1 MSRNIFSLGRR
12 AVMLAL
18 LAAPLAAFGQGF
30 SSDRISVLVKGE
42 GKDVILVPGLGSSP
56 RVWAELLKAVPGYRY
71 HLVQLSGFA
80 GAPKGGNGGDVG
92 KGEGQVVAP
101 VAEEVAQY
109 IADSKLG
116 KPAVIGHSMGGSIAL
131 MLAARHPQAV
141 GRLMVVDMLP
151 FLGMMFGPP
160 GTTADSIRPTADM
173 LLARRTAA
181 EPAERK
187 KSIETTIAGMVNNV
201 AMRPAATADSL
212 DSDPGVSAR
221 SLHEL
226 IVTDLGPELPR
237 ITAPATVL
245 YVTPKGVP
253 LNDAQMDAVYK
264 MAYAPLKGAQVKRVP
279 DSAHYIMWDQPARF
293 QAEVKAFLQ

>member
-1 MSRNIFSLGRR
+1 MMSRTVLSQGRR
-12 AVMLAL
+12 AILLAL

-30 SSDRISVLVKGE
+30 SSDRISVVVQGE

-56 RVWAELLKAVPGYRY
+56 RVWAELVKAVPGYRY

-80 GAPKGGNGGDVG
+80 GVPKAGNG
-92 KGEGQVVAP
+92 EGAVAAP
-101 VAEEVAQY
+101 AAAELARY
-109 IADSKLG
+109 IAAQGLRQ
-116 KPAVIGHSMGGSIAL
+116 PAVIGHSMGGSIAL

-187 KSIETTIAGMVNNV
+187 KSIETTIAGMVNTV

-237 ITAPATVL
+237 VTAPATVL

-253 LNDAQMDAVYK
+253 LSDAQMDAVYK

-279 DSAHYIMWDQPARF
+279 DSAHFIMWDQPAKF

>member
-18 LAAPLAAFGQGF
+18 LSAPLAAFGQGF
-30 SSDRISVLVKGE
+30 SSDRISVLEQGE

-80 GAPKGGNGGDVG
+80 GAPKGGNG
-92 KGEGQVVAP
+92 EGAVAAP
-101 VAEEVAQY
+101 VAAELARY
-109 IADSKLG
+109 IETRGLRQ
-116 KPAVIGHSMGGSIAL
+116 PAVIGHSMGGSIAL

-279 DSAHYIMWDQPARF
+279 DSAHFIMWDQPARF

>member
-1 MSRNIFSLGRR
+1 MSSIVFSLGRR
-12 AVMLAL
+12 AVLLAM
-18 LAAPLAAFGQGF
+18 LAAPLAALGQGF
-30 SSDRISVLVKGE
+30 SSDRISVLVQGE

-56 RVWAELLKAVPGYRY
+56 RVWAELVKAVPGYRY

-80 GAPKGGNGGDVG
+80 GAPKAGNGEGAVAAPAAAELARYIEA
-92 KGEGQVVAP
+92 KGLRQ
-101 VAEEVAQY
+101 
-109 IADSKLG
+109 
-116 KPAVIGHSMGGSIAL
+116 PAVIGHSMGGSIAL

-151 FLGMMFGPP
+151 FLGIMFGPP

-187 KSIETTIAGMVNNV
+187 KSIENTIAGMVNTV

-226 IVTDLGPELPR
+226 IVTDLGPELAR
-237 ITAPATVL
+237 VTAPATVL
-245 YVTPKGVP
+245 YVTPKGVS
-253 LNDAQMDAVYK
+253 LNDAQIDALYK

-279 DSAHYIMWDQPARF
+279 DSAHFIMWDQPARF

>member
-1 MSRNIFSLGRR
+1 MSVPISSRLRR
-12 AVMLAL
+12 GVLTAL
-18 LAAPLAAFGQGF
+18 LALAPLAALGQGF
-30 SSDRISVLVKGE
+30 SSDRISVVVQGE

-56 RVWAELLKAVPGYRY
+56 RVWSELVKAVPGYRY

-80 GAPKGGNGGDVG
+80 GVPKGGNA
-92 KGEGQVVAP
+92 EGAVAAP
-101 VAEEVAQY
+101 VAAELARY
-109 IADSKLG
+109 IEAKGLRQ
-116 KPAVIGHSMGGSIAL
+116 PAVVGHSMGGSMAL

-160 GTTADSIRPTADM
+160 GTTADSVRPTADM
-173 LLARRTAA
+173 ILARRTAA

-187 KSIETTIAGMVNNV
+187 KSIETTIAGMVNTE

-221 SLHEL
+221 SMHEL
-226 IVTDLGPELPR
+226 IVTDLGPELAR
-237 ITAPATVL
+237 ITAPTTVL

-253 LNDAQMDAVYK
+253 LSDAQMDAVYK
-264 MAYAPLKGAQVKRVP
+264 AAYAPLKGAQVRRVP
-279 DSAHYIMWDQPARF
+279 DSAHFIMWDQPAKF

>member
-1 MSRNIFSLGRR
+1 MSRTVIRLGRR
-12 AVMLAL
+12 AILLAL
-18 LAAPLAAFGQGF
+18 LAAPLAAFGEGF
-30 SSDRISVLVKGE
+30 SSDRISVLVQGE

-56 RVWAELLKAVPGYRY
+56 RVWAELVQAVPGYRY

-80 GAPKGGNGGDVG
+80 GVPKAGNGEGAVAAPAAAELARYIET
-92 KGEGQVVAP
+92 KGLQ
-101 VAEEVAQY
+101 Q
-109 IADSKLG
+109 
-116 KPAVIGHSMGGSIAL
+116 PAVIGHSMGGSIAL

-181 EPAERK
+181 EPAARK
-187 KSIETTIAGMVNNV
+187 KSIETTIAGMVNTA

-237 ITAPATVL
+237 VTAPATVL

-253 LNDAQMDAVYK
+253 LSDAQMDAVYK

-279 DSAHYIMWDQPARF
+279 DSAHFIMWDQPAKF